1 MGMIH
6 TNLNILLVPDGEYCN
21 TQSTILVSLS
31 NVHHYND
38 DEDDEMVTFAVQ
50 KIVTPPLNVAIYI
63 PLCRMK

>member
-6 TNLNILLVPDGEYCN
+6 TNLNKLLVPNREYCS
-21 TQSTILVSLS
+21 TQSTILVSLT

-50 KIVTPPLNVAIYI
+50 KSFTTPLNVAIYI
-63 PLCRMK
+63 PSCRMK